1 MSYSKQIKTIVKLA
15 EDVLGINT
23 SKEEEFI
30 SVAISPMSDDH
41 GFQVWIERSGASED
55 KTGPYMKLAVHN
67 GVQLLEEHKNLDD
80 ALKALLMS
88 LSNIREQTHPTYITV
103 RGVQYVR
110 TT

>member
-1 MSYSKQIKTIVKLA
+1 MSYSKQIKTIVKMA
-15 EDVLGINT
+15 EDILGINPL
-23 SKEEEFI
+23 KGDEFVSI
-30 SVAISPMSDDH
+30 GICPMAEDH
-41 GFQVWIERSGASED
+41 GFQVWIERSVASED

-80 ALKALLMS
+80 ALKALFMS